1 MRALGS
7 KDRGRRVALARDLE
21 GAGSQGEGREKIQK
35 DKLRHEMAGLGQ
47 VWKGPGEAWGSL
59 RRLSRT

>member
-7 KDRGRRVALARDLE
+7 KGRGRRVALARDLK
-21 GAGSQGEGREKIQK
+21 GTGSQGKGREKIQK
-35 DKLRHEMAGLGQ
+35 DKVMHKMAVLGQ

-59 RRLSRT
+59 RCLSRT